1 MRGQSRSRLHAVTEA
16 HDVVGA
22 PASCLA
28 EGAVA
33 PNQGAIHHILSEA
46 DHGPATRACFRLQ
59 DAKGLTSPDVAVL
72 HLHLGAG
79 PTGIDLAAGM
89 RQRQPSVGLVLLT
102 SFTDPR
108 LLRTS
113 LDTIPAGMLYLVKQ
127 SIDDLSMLA

>member
-1 MRGQSRSRLHAVTEA
+1 MRGQSRSRLHAVTEG

-102 SFTDPR
+102 W
-108 LLRTS
+108 LRRRR
-113 LDTIPAGMLYLVKQ
+113 GRHHG
-127 SIDDLSMLA
+127 DDLDPHLIAARRRVVG